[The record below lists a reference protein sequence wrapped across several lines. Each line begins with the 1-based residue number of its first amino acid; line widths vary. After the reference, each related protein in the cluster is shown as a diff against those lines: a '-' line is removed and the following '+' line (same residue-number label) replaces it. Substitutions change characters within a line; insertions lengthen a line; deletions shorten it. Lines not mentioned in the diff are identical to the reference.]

1 MKPGK
6 YDRKHRFQITGADLR
21 ERKRHTE
28 DLPQSFGL
36 DNRLRRVP
44 GHASDRVVPLG
55 SGIPSIDVLS
65 IALEN
70 TDLYLSQQGKGYL
83 ALKVVPDRFKMEYD
97 SAYRKTL

>member
-6 YDRKHRFQITGADLR
+6 YDGKHRFQITGAELR

-36 DNRLRRVP
+36 DNR
-44 GHASDRVVPLG
+44 LG

-83 ALKVVPDRFKMEYD
+83 ALKVVPDRFKKKYD
-97 SAYRKTL
+97 SAYRKTV